1 MQITSILCHA
11 TRCWFQINHLVLTM
25 NTMTDPF
32 AISQDALGYIIRFP
46 VFLVMSKMVSD
57 AQKHYVTSRFVA
69 LCCRR

>member
-1 MQITSILCHA
+1 
-11 TRCWFQINHLVLTM
+11 M